1 MKKALFLTRVS
12 LYRSRRP
19 RSGRPGL
26 SRSDTW
32 RNGGCMAT
40 CRNLFGLIAM
50 LARIKCKKVGGGM
63 TSELGRKKNHKKV
76 QNKKNL

>member
-1 MKKALFLTRVS
+1 
-12 LYRSRRP
+12 
-19 RSGRPGL
+19 
-26 SRSDTW
+26 
-32 RNGGCMAT
+32 MAT